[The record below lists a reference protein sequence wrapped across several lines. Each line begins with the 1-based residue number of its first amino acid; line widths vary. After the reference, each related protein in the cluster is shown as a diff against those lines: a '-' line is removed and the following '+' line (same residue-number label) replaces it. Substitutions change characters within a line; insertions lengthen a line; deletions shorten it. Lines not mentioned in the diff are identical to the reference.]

1 MLHIKELKKTDLH
14 CHLDGSLSAATLS
27 HFLNRMPDVSE
38 LSVDE
43 SCTSLTEYLKKF
55 DLPLQCLQTKANLEL
70 ASYAFLKE
78 LAADQMKY
86 IEVRF
91 APALSTQDGLS
102 CEDVIE
108 SVLRGLEKGKSETGI
123 DYNVITCAMRHFEP
137 EQNMKLLDSMEPYIG
152 HGVCALDLAGDE
164 SRFPNP
170 LFHELFEEA
179 RYRKIPFVI
188 HSGETGNVENVRT
201 AMEYGTS
208 RIGHGLA
215 LIQDP
220 DLMQEIARR
229 GIGVEMC
236 PTSNLQTHAI
246 DSWNHYPLDTFLQA
260 GVKVSVNTDN
270 RTVSSTTMTR
280 ELERIQNLYG
290 SDDIIRQVVKNA
302 EETAFKKL

>member
-1 MLHIKELKKTDLH
+1 MLNIKELKKTDLH

-27 HFLNRMPDVSE
+27 RFLNRTPDFSE
-38 LSVDE
+38 LSVDD

-70 ASYAFLKE
+70 A
-78 LAADQMKY
+78 ADQMKY

-102 CEDVIE
+102 CDEVIE

-137 EQNMKLLDSMEPYIG
+137 EQNMKLLDSMRKYVG
-152 HGVCALDLAGDE
+152 RGVCALDLAGDE
-164 SRFPNP
+164 SKFPNP

-179 RYRKIPFVI
+179 RHQSIPFVI

-201 AMEYGTS
+201 AMEYGAV

-246 DSWNHYPLDTFLQA
+246 DSWNHYPLDTFLNA
-260 GVKVSVNTDN
+260 GVKASINTDN
-270 RTVSSTTMTR
+270 RTVSSTTVTR
-280 ELERIQNLYG
+280 ELERIQELYG
-290 SDDIIRQVVKNA
+290 SDDMIRQVVKNA